1 VSLLLQRLDID
12 KRVFFQ
18 GEGAGQTVLFFPRS
32 LTEIYG
38 NTYTGGV
45 SQYAFGPGFINFNGA
60 DFPSSN
66 TLLARVTARAGRR
79 ATVLAVDR
87 LDNMQ
92 PGKVR
97 TEQLHSPSMNKH
109 GCHATI
115 VCMCWT
121 TMRQGCVVQCCQ

>member
-1 VSLLLQRLDID
+1 MVCHCLLQRLDID

-18 GEGAGQTVLFFPRS
+18 GEGAGQTVLSFPKS

-60 DFPSSN
+60 DFPSSS
-66 TLLARVTARAGRR
+66 TLLAKVTARAGRR
-79 ATVLAVDR
+79 ATVLVVDR

-92 PGKVR
+92 PGQV
-97 TEQLHSPSMNKH
+97 TAE
-109 GCHATI
+109 HA
-115 VCMCWT
+115 CD
-121 TMRQGCVVQCCQ
+121 